1 MGGSPVQRYLI
12 TMSPD
17 LDGQEVEVVLQGP
30 GIQESGRRYVFAS
43 PTRCKNFIEAVNFA
57 YEQGLRDGAGRE
69 RTDRNNGHKLL
80 LVTGRT
86 PDDLRLR
93 HERWWERSLRR
104 FRARF

>member
-1 MGGSPVQRYLI
+1 
-12 TMSPD
+12 MSPG

-43 PTRCKNFIEAVNFA
+43 HTRCKNFIEALNFA

-69 RTDRNNGHKLL
+69 RRNRNNGHKLL

-86 PDDLRLR
+86 PDELHIRT
-93 HERWWERSLRR
+93 ERWWERAIRR
-104 FRARF
+104 FRAR